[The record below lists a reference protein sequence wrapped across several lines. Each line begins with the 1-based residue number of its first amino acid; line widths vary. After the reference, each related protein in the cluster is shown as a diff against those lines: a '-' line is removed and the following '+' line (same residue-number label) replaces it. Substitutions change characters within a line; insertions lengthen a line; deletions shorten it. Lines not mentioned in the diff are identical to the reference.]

1 MTPSV
6 KYNHQ
11 DTKCKMAS
19 SQPCPSKPQYG
30 DCSLPRKVFDADD
43 DECEGN
49 IDECEGN
56 IDDYDAKDDDLA
68 QQRNR

>member
-1 MTPSV
+1 M
-6 KYNHQ
+6 
-11 DTKCKMAS
+11 
-19 SQPCPSKPQYG
+19 
-30 DCSLPRKVFDADD
+30 PRKVFDADD